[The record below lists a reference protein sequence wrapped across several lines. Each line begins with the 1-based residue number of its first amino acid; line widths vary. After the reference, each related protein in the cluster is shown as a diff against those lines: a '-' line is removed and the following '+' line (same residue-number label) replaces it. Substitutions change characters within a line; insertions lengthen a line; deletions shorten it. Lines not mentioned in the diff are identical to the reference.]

1 MANTPKL
8 TVRFSV
14 QDKKKHPCFTPIR
27 WVVSH
32 NKKRIY
38 CTLNVPGYDAKQLPY
53 INSDCTVKDP
63 EHASIDANNTA
74 ATLEVIKQKI
84 ERIATEAI
92 ELGDWET
99 FTSEDLKGIL
109 SCLYFWESDP
119 NALTTPSEGLCWQWL
134 CYKNGV
140 NL

>member
-1 MANTPKL
+1 MANTKKL

-38 CTLNVPGYDAKQLPY
+38 CTINVPRFAAKQLPF
-53 INSDCTVKDP
+53 INSDCSVKEYAEITPDI
-63 EHASIDANNTA
+63 EDTA
-74 ATLEVIKQKI
+74 ATLAVIKGKI
-84 ERIATEAI
+84 EDIAEEAI
-92 ELGDWET
+92 RLGDWET
-99 FTSEDLKGIL
+99 FTSEDLKGIV
-109 SCLYFWESDP
+109 SCLFFWENDP
-119 NALTTPSEGLCWQWL
+119 TAIIAPAESMCWQWL
-134 CYKNGV
+134 CNKNGV